1 MLPPEEKLRLLS
13 MVDILEPL
21 TSEEV
26 KELSRRVPD
35 THFQRGQILYTPQE
49 TSEVLL
55 MLKKGRV
62 RIYRVSPD
70 GREFTL
76 TVVGAGTVFGE
87 MPLTAQRLENAYAEA
102 MEPVAVCKMRRPDFE
117 RLVMD
122 KPQVGLKV
130 MSVLSERLLL
140 AEDRMEDIALKEVPT
155 RLASFILQLIES
167 EGVVTRE
174 GYKVPAQYT
183 HRQVAT
189 MIGSKRE
196 TVTKAFTLLQQA
208 GAVELKRRRIHD
220 KNVETLNEGR
230 GPRAA
235 SSIGLIVWRR
245 FRTCSAVVAVL
256 LCTRTESKDL
266 GYHCVGRATNGTVS
280 ARSWAN
286 GRWMRV
292 RTHR

>member
-1 MLPPEEKLRLLS
+1 
-13 MVDILEPL
+13 
-21 TSEEV
+21 
-26 KELSRRVPD
+26 
-35 THFQRGQILYTPQE
+35 
-49 TSEVLL
+49 

-87 MPLTAQRLENAYAEA
+87 MSLTAQRLENAYAEA
-102 MEPVAVCKMRRPDFE
+102 MEPVIVCKMRRLDFE

-122 KPQVGLKV
+122 KPRVGLKV
-130 MSVLSERLLL
+130 MNVLSERLFLT
-140 AEDRMEDIALKEVPT
+140 EDRMEDIALKEVPT

-174 GYKVPAQYT
+174 GYKVPARYT

-208 GAVELKRRRIHD
+208 GAVELKRRRIHVKD
-220 KNVETLNEGR
+220 VETLKR
-230 GPRAA
+230 VADQ
-235 SSIGLIVWRR
+235 GLHPILVP
-245 FRTCSAVVAVL
+245 
-256 LCTRTESKDL
+256 
-266 GYHCVGRATNGTVS
+266 
-280 ARSWAN
+280 
-286 GRWMRV
+286 
-292 RTHR
+292 

>member
-1 MLPPEEKLRLLS
+1 MLSPEEKLRLLS

-21 TSEEV
+21 SREEI
-26 KELSRRVPD
+26 KELSLRIPD
-35 THFQRGQILYTPQE
+35 THYERGQILYTPQDRSE
-49 TSEVLL
+49 TLF

-87 MPLTAQRLENAYAEA
+87 MSLTAQRLENAYAEA
-102 MEPVAVCKMRRPDFE
+102 MEPATVCAMKRQDLE

-130 MSVLSERLLL
+130 MSVLSERLSL
-140 AEDRMEDIALKEVPT
+140 AEDRMEDIALKEVPA
-155 RLASFILQLIES
+155 RLANFILHLVES

-174 GYKVPAQYT
+174 GYKIPTRYT
-183 HRQVAT
+183 HRQLAT

-208 GAVELKRRRIHD
+208 GAVQLKRRRIHVKD
-220 KNVETLNEGR
+220 MEALKRV
-230 GPRAA
+230 ADQ
-235 SSIGLIVWRR
+235 GLHPVPL
-245 FRTCSAVVAVL
+245 S
-256 LCTRTESKDL
+256 
-266 GYHCVGRATNGTVS
+266 
-280 ARSWAN
+280 
-286 GRWMRV
+286 
-292 RTHR
+292 

>member
-1 MLPPEEKLRLLS
+1 LPPEEKLRLLS

-102 MEPVAVCKMRRPDFE
+102 MEPVVCKMRRPDFE

-208 GAVELKRRRIHD
+208 GTVELKRRRIHV
-220 KNVETLNEGR
+220 KNVETLKR
-230 GPRAA
+230 VADQ
-235 SSIGLIVWRR
+235 GLRP
-245 FRTCSAVVAVL
+245 
-256 LCTRTESKDL
+256 
-266 GYHCVGRATNGTVS
+266 VS
-280 ARSWAN
+280 VS
-286 GRWMRV
+286 
-292 RTHR
+292 

>member
-102 MEPVAVCKMRRPDFE
+102 MEPVVVCKMRRPDFE

-130 MSVLSERLLL
+130 MSVLSERLSL
-140 AEDRMEDIALKEVPT
+140 AEDLMEDIALKEVPA
-155 RLASFILQLIES
+155 RLASFILRLINS

-174 GYKVPAQYT
+174 GYKVPTRYT
-183 HRQVAT
+183 HRQLAT

-208 GAVELKRRRIHD
+208 GIIELRRRHIHVRD
-220 KNVETLNEGR
+220 IEALKKI
-230 GPRAA
+230 AA
-235 SSIGLIVWRR
+235 RHDSVSSQIL
-245 FRTCSAVVAVL
+245 
-256 LCTRTESKDL
+256 
-266 GYHCVGRATNGTVS
+266 
-280 ARSWAN
+280 
-286 GRWMRV
+286 
-292 RTHR
+292 

>member
-1 MLPPEEKLRLLS
+1 VTSPVVYPLHKPRKGSIVLPPEEKLRLLS

-21 TSEEV
+21 TREEI
-26 KELSRRVPD
+26 KELSIRVPD

-49 TSEVLL
+49 RSEVLF

-76 TVVGAGTVFGE
+76 AVVGAGTVFGE
-87 MPLTAQRLENAYAEA
+87 MSLTAQRLENAYAEA
-102 MEPVAVCKMRRPDFE
+102 MESVVVCKMKRHDLE

-130 MSVLSERLLL
+130 MSVLSERLFL

-155 RLASFILQLIES
+155 RLASFLLQLIES

-174 GYKVPAQYT
+174 GYKVPTRYT

-208 GAVELKRRRIHD
+208 GAVELKRRRIHVKD
-220 KNVETLNEGR
+220 VETLKR
-230 GPRAA
+230 VADQ
-235 SSIGLIVWRR
+235 GLHPI
-245 FRTCSAVVAVL
+245 S
-256 LCTRTESKDL
+256 
-266 GYHCVGRATNGTVS
+266 VS
-280 ARSWAN
+280 
-286 GRWMRV
+286 
-292 RTHR
+292 